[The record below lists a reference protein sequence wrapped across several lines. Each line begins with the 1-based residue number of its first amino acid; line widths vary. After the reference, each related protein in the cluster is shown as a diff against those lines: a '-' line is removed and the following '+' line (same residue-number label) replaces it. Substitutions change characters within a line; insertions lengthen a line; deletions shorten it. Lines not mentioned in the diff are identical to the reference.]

1 MIFDTINYKTYKY
14 KYKIMTKKR
23 IAAIRDF
30 IDTAEKS
37 LKNAKKLL
45 KEILEEENIDLSA
58 DLPLDTKG
66 LSKYDSGESKIV
78 EGVFTG
84 EEMLGADNNKY
95 PIPVNYSSKSKLVQG
110 DKMKLTIDGSGKMLY
125 KQIKQIERENKTGL
139 LTQDKGK
146 YQVVADGVAYDVLT
160 AAVTHFKAEIGDN
173 VTVLIPAGKE
183 ATFWAIEAVMPK
195 G

>member
-1 MIFDTINYKTYKY
+1 
-14 KYKIMTKKR
+14 MTKKR
-23 IAAIRDF
+23 ITAIRDF

-45 KEILEEENIDLSA
+45 KEIIEDENLDLNA
-58 DLPLDTKG
+58 ELNLDTKG

-84 EEMLGADNNKY
+84 EEMLGADGNKY

-110 DKMKLTIDGSGKMLY
+110 DKMKLTIEATGKMLY
-125 KQIKQIERENKTGL
+125 KQIQQIDRENKTGL

-160 AAVTHFKAEIGDN
+160 AAVTHFKADIGDN

-183 ATFWAIEAVMPK
+183 ATFGAIEAVMPK

>member
-1 MIFDTINYKTYKY
+1 
-14 KYKIMTKKR
+14 MTKKR

-30 IDTAEKS
+30 IDASEKS

-58 DLPLDTKG
+58 DMSLDTKG
-66 LSKYDSGESKIV
+66 LNKYESGESKII

-84 EEMLGADNNKY
+84 EEMLGVDNHKY
-95 PIPVNYSSKSKLVQG
+95 SVPVNYASKSKLVQG

-125 KQIKQIERENKTGL
+125 KQIKQIERETKVGL

-146 YQVVADGVAYDVLT
+146 YQVVSDGVSYDVLT
-160 AAVTHFKAEIGDN
+160 AAVTHFKAQIGDT

-183 ATFWAIEAVMPK
+183 ATFGAIEAVMPK
-195 G
+195 E